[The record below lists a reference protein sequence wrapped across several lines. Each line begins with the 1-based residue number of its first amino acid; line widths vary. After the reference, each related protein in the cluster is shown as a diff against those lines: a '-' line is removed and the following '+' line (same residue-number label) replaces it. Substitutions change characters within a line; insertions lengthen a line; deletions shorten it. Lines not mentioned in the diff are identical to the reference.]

1 MRYLSLE
8 EVLELHRMILRQSGG
23 MSGLRDSDALES
35 ALAQPH
41 MTFGG
46 EDLYPSL
53 AEKAASLGFS
63 LIMNHPFLDGNKRI
77 GHAVMETF
85 LVLNGYEVQAST
97 DEQEEIILRLAAGEL
112 DRATFTD
119 WLRSHLSPHTR

>member
-1 MRYLSLE
+1 VRYLGLE

-23 MSGLRDSDALES
+23 MSGLRDGDALES

-53 AEKAASLGFS
+53 TEKTASLGFS

-77 GHAVMETF
+77 GHAVM
-85 LVLNGYEVQAST
+85 
-97 DEQEEIILRLAAGEL
+97 
-112 DRATFTD
+112 
-119 WLRSHLSPHTR
+119 